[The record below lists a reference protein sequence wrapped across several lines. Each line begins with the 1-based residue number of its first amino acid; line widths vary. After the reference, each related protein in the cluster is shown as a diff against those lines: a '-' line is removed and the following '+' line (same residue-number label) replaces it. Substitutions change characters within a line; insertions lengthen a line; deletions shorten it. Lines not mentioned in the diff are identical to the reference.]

1 MEVQIIKIRILIHKA
16 TNQLKHHFLPLRWT
30 KHPFNKQAVLEISKC
45 SRSKISKCLKA
56 VLVKTIR
63 LLLRLIMARVSA
75 ASKWD
80 KCNKIKL
87 RKKNNHHLE
96 DFKWVKLRKIN
107 QRKKNSHPLE
117 DSRWVNQL
125 IKIITKKVLLS
136 AISRWTKILQ
146 SLKTNSSPWTNTASQ
161 QIIKTKIKSISW
173 RVIRVFLKAWIY
185 SCRHTMKSLIIK
197 PKKSTQQSCEHLIK
211 IKKLVR

>member
-1 MEVQIIKIRILIHKA
+1 MEVQMFKIRILIHKP

-30 KHPFNKQAVLEISKC
+30 KHPHNRQAVLEISKC
-45 SRSKISKCLKA
+45 NRSKISKSLKA

-75 ASKWD
+75 ASKWV

-96 DFKWVKLRKIN
+96 DLRWVKLHKIN
-107 QRKKNSHPLE
+107 LRKKNSHPLV

-136 AISRWTKILQ
+136 AISRWTKIQ
-146 SLKTNSSPWTNTASQ
+146 SLKTNSSLWTNTASQ

-173 RVIRVFLKAWIY
+173 KVIQVFLKAWIY
-185 SCRHTMKSLIIK
+185 SYRHTMKSLIIK
-197 PKKSTQQSCEHLIK
+197 PKKLTQQSCVHLIK
-211 IKKLVR
+211 IKKLVH